1 MTFSFLILADKSK
14 KNKKIKKN
22 KKKKKKMAANF
33 TENDFKL
40 MKDGGEQGEK
50 TIQEFF
56 NDVERFSNNC
66 RRIFKNTKTKIY

>member
-1 MTFSFLILADKSK
+1 
-14 KNKKIKKN
+14 
-22 KKKKKKMAANF
+22 MAANF

-66 RRIFKNTKTKIY
+66 RRIFKNTKTKIYWRRIFIFNERHNG